1 MAHITGGTVGSDL
14 LHHALAFQLEDG
26 GRIGPGVLLA
36 LVQCGSNFEG
46 SGVIDLLLHA
56 ELGLG

>member
-1 MAHITGGTVGSDL
+1 MPHIAGDTVGPDL

-26 GRIGPGVLLA
+26 GRIGPVGVLLA

-46 SGVIDLLLHA
+46 SGAIDLLLHV
-56 ELGLG
+56 EDR